1 MTEERVQLAGRSGT
15 SPPALQHVQ
24 RLLVIHRS
32 PGAALGGDTE
42 AAVVVTGRTG
52 CGVSVP

>member
-24 RLLVIHRS
+24 RLLAIHRS
-32 PGAALGGDTE
+32 PGTVLAGTL
-42 AAVVVTGRTG
+42 RLLLW
-52 CGVSVP
+52 